1 MSIFCFGNFKLPT
14 THTLVILNESG
25 CEGDEIE
32 NDISLDLILI
42 DMDITFDKTKL
53 CSFPESCNLCAKL
66 LEINVESG
74 LESKKATA
82 LNEFVRWEAI
92 TGNN

>member
-25 CEGDEIE
+25 SEGDEIE
-32 NDISLDLILI
+32 NDTSLDLILI

-53 CSFPESCNLCAKL
+53 CSFPESRNFCAKL

-74 LESKKATA
+74 PESKKATA